1 MEPPT
6 DNVRAT
12 IAAAI
17 QQGAPLY
24 NRGDIKGCADL
35 YRKTAEQVMQRASPA
50 DQQILR
56 EGLQK
61 AGNASS
67 SKDAAWALRHAFD
80 AVLRIN
86 GMQGSVMEAQV
97 SDNFM

>member
-1 MEPPT
+1 MEPPR

-12 IAAAI
+12 LAAAI
-17 QQGAPLY
+17 QQGAPMY

-35 YRKTAEQVMQRASPA
+35 YRRTAEQIMPRASPA
-50 DQQILR
+50 DQQTLR

-61 AGNASS
+61 AGSTSS
-67 SKDAAWALRHAFD
+67 PKDAAWALRHAFD

-97 SDNFM
+97 SDHSM